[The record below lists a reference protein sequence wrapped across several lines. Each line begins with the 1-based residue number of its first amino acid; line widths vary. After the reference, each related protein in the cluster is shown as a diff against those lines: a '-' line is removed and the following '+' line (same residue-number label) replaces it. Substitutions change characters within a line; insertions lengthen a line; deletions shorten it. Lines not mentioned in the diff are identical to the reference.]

1 VPETPDS
8 VVRRWFKEVW
18 DEGREDT
25 IDVLMAPYG
34 VAYGLPGGPIQG
46 PTAFKPVFRTF
57 REAFGDLSI
66 QVVRTVSAGDL
77 VAAHC
82 HVTGRHSGDAL
93 GGGATQQP
101 VDFWGISMVR
111 VEDGKIVEGWNCFDL
126 LCMYQQIGWVAN
138 PPLPIQVTPGSA
150 MPSSL

>member
-1 VPETPDS
+1 MAEAPDS
-8 VVRRWFKEVW
+8 VIRRWFKEVW

-25 IDVLMAPYG
+25 IDLLMAPYS

-57 REAFGDLSI
+57 REAFSDLSI
-66 QVVRTVSAGDL
+66 QVVRTVATGDL

-82 HVTGRHSGDAL
+82 HVTGHHSGDAL
-93 GGGATQQP
+93 GGEATQQP
-101 VDFWGISMVR
+101 VDFWGITMAR

-138 PPLPIQVTPGSA
+138 PPLPIQIAPGGA
-150 MPSSL
+150 MPSSV